1 MSRVRGT
8 QGSVPSVEVGKADVR
23 LRSNVVR
30 VEEDEFV
37 GWEYDEEVVSLHEY
51 IDRLRDQ
58 ISGQDGAI
66 DDIVIALLGV
76 V

>member
-1 MSRVRGT
+1 MTRVRGS
-8 QGSVPSVEVGKADVR
+8 QESVPYLEVGKTDVR
-23 LRSNVVR
+23 IRTNVER
-30 VEEDEFV
+30 IEEDDFS

-58 ISGQDGAI
+58 ISGQDDAI

>member
-1 MSRVRGT
+1 
-8 QGSVPSVEVGKADVR
+8 VGKADVR

-58 ISGQDGAI
+58 ISGQDDAI
-66 DDIVIALLGV
+66 DDIVIALLAV